1 MSHAHFVGHLILF
14 QSHMRKERN
23 GAASAKVFEATSH
36 KCMYTLAN
44 SPSVV
49 VGIVRIA
56 HSIEVELLEQFD
68 VSQHG
73 FLGDS
78 FASPVLMH
86 VAVHSLDHDG
96 LVVVQQLPPPDLILA
111 EANLR
116 KQQTFD
122 RWTLDSGVQ
131 LHT

>member
-1 MSHAHFVGHLILF
+1 M
-14 QSHMRKERN
+14 
-23 GAASAKVFEATSH
+23 
-36 KCMYTLAN
+36 C
-44 SPSVV
+44 
-49 VGIVRIA
+49 IA

-73 FLGDS
+73 VLGDS
-78 FASPVLMH
+78 FASPVLVH

-111 EANLR
+111 EANLH
-116 KQQTFD
+116 KQQPFD
-122 RWTLDSGVQ
+122 RWMLGSGVQ